1 MNYYQILKITG
12 IILLIFSFFLL
23 IPLIASFY
31 YAVSVDNFLQSF
43 LIVFFSGLI
52 TYFPNKKEKSQIKI
66 KRAQTVAFERRPARA
81 RRASAAARP
90 PHRHRGRRGGVA
102 GWGGRCGG
110 GWCAR
115 G

>member
-23 IPLIASFY
+23 IPLMASFY
-31 YAVSVDNFLQSF
+31 YAVSLDNFLQSF

-66 KRAQTVAFERRPARA
+66 KEGFLIVAIFWFVLSIFGSVPFILDEQLNLSFDRRYF
-81 RRASAAARP
+81 
-90 PHRHRGRRGGVA
+90 
-102 GWGGRCGG
+102 
-110 GWCAR
+110 
-115 G
+115 